1 MQSTLVTNA
10 MKAVGGL
17 GLALLA
23 ACGSSTSPYSG
34 GGGGGGGG
42 GGHSTTI
49 TVSDNTFAPTPDTVS
64 AGQVTFSWSATNTH
78 NVTWDSGPGTLPA
91 NSTDKSSG
99 TYPATLQAGT
109 YQYHCTFHGGVGTGM
124 HGTFVVH

>member
-1 MQSTLVTNA
+1 M
-10 MKAVGGL
+10 

-23 ACGSSTSPYSG
+23 ACGGGSATAPYG
-34 GGGGGGGG
+34 GGGGGGAGGGGG
-42 GGHSTTI
+42 GGHTTTI

-64 AGQVTFSWSATNTH
+64 AGQITFSWSGGVHTH

-91 NSTDKSSG
+91 NSADQSSG

-109 YQYHCTFHGGVGTGM
+109 YQYHCTFHGGAGTGM
-124 HGTFVVH
+124 HGTVVVH

>member
-1 MQSTLVTNA
+1 M
-10 MKAVGGL
+10 
-17 GLALLA
+17 GLAVLA
-23 ACGSSTSPYSG
+23 ACGSSTAPYGGAAPG
-34 GGGGGGGG
+34 GGGAGGG

-64 AGQVTFSWSATNTH
+64 AGQVTFNWSGVNTH

-91 NSTDKSSG
+91 NSPDRSSG

-124 HGTFVVH
+124 HGTVVVH

>member
-1 MQSTLVTNA
+1 MESTLVTNA

-23 ACGSSTSPYSG
+23 ACGSSTSPYS
-34 GGGGGGGG
+34 GGGGGG

-91 NSTDKSSG
+91 NSADKSSG